1 MEEKKDQQSN
11 NQKPATEGASPAP
24 QQQGQQNQQHSR
36 NRKRQPRKDERR
48 RNTLVID
55 SNEVE
60 LSERVVK
67 MARVAKVV
75 KGGRRFS
82 FNALTAIGDGDQY
95 VGLGF
100 GKAKEVPEAIRKSI
114 EDGKKNVVKVKKQGT
129 TIPHMVMGRYKSAK
143 VMLKPAAPGTGIIAG
158 AAVRAVIELGGI
170 KDILTKARGSSNSL
184 NIAKATIDG
193 LRRLSSA
200 NDAKKRRQLTLP
212 EVFGDYAK
220 QRRNE
225 KRAALG
231 IKVESS
237 TETKTEEASQ
247 EAGE

>member
-1 MEEKKDQQSN
+1 MEENKQQESN
-11 NQKPATEGASPAP
+11 KQVGGTQPVPAQQ
-24 QQQGQQNQQHSR
+24 QQQGQQNQQHRS
-36 NRKRQPRKDERR
+36 RKRQARKDERR

-82 FNALTAIGDGDQY
+82 FNALTAIGDSNQY

-114 EDGKKNVVKVKKQGT
+114 EDGKKNVIKVKKQGS

-158 AAVRAVIELGGI
+158 AAVRAVIELGGV

-193 LRRLSSA
+193 LKQLSSA
-200 NDAKKRRQLTLP
+200 SDAKKRRQLTLS

-220 QRRNE
+220 NRRNE
-225 KRAALG
+225 KREVLG
-231 IKVESS
+231 IKVAS
-237 TETKTEEASQ
+237 TMAEEASSQ
-247 EAGE
+247 EVGDES

>member
-1 MEEKKDQQSN
+1 MEENKQQESN
-11 NQKPATEGASPAP
+11 KQVGGTQPAP
-24 QQQGQQNQQHSR
+24 AQQQQQGQQNQQHRS
-36 NRKRQPRKDERR
+36 RKRQARKDERR

-82 FNALTAIGDGDQY
+82 FNALTAIGDSDQY

-114 EDGKKNVVKVKKQGT
+114 EDGKKNVIKVKKQGN
-129 TIPHMVMGRYKSAK
+129 TIPHMVMGCYKSAK

-158 AAVRAVIELGGI
+158 AAVRAVIELGGV

-193 LRRLSSA
+193 LKQLSSA
-200 NDAKKRRQLTLP
+200 SDAKKRRQLTLS

-220 QRRNE
+220 NRRNE
-225 KRAALG
+225 KREALG
-231 IKVESS
+231 IKVAS
-237 TETKTEEASQ
+237 TKTEEASSQ
-247 EAGE
+247 EAGEES